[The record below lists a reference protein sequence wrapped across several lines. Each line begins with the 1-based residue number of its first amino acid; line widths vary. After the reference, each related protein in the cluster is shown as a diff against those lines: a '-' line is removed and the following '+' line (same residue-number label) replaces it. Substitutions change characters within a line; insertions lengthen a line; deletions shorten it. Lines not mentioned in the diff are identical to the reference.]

1 MALTANEKERLMA
14 ARTTEKLAA
23 KTILYTA
30 IVSGQPVQMVS
41 VSGLDIEQASAYC
54 VSIFG
59 NRFEGFRV

>member
-41 VSGLDIEQASAYC
+41 VSGLDYKQAHAYC

-59 NRFEGFRV
+59 SRFEGFRV

>member
-1 MALTANEKERLMA
+1 MALSASEKERLMA

-41 VSGLDIEQASAYC
+41 VSGLDYKHALAYC
-54 VSIFG
+54 EGIFG
-59 NRFEGFRV
+59 KRFEGFKV

>member
-1 MALTANEKERLMA
+1 MA
-14 ARTTEKLAA
+14 ARITEKLAA

-41 VSGLDIEQASAYC
+41 VSGLDYKQARAYC

-59 NRFEGFRV
+59 SRFEGFKV

>member
-1 MALTANEKERLMA
+1 MTK
-14 ARTTEKLAA
+14 
-23 KTILYTA
+23 LYTA

-41 VSGLDIEQASAYC
+41 VSGLDYKQARAYC